1 MNSERLQIQRF
12 ELKFQVSEAVA
23 VAIRQFLRPHMKG
36 DGFAAHLPVPA
47 YAVHSLYLDSGD
59 LHTYRTTV
67 NGDADRF
74 KLRVRY
80 YDESPTSP
88 IFLEIK
94 RRVDRCIVKQRA
106 RVRRECVAEILNGAW
121 PSLRHLHP
129 SAVKDLP
136 DLQEFCRLLRRLNAR
151 PRARVS
157 YNREAWVSEG
167 VNPVRVTMDRQVQCE
182 PERSPSLSTRYK
194 NPVTPFAQVIVELK
208 FSNYFPEWMQ
218 LLVRRFNLVQIG
230 AAKYA
235 EGVTLLGP
243 DRMGEVPVVTGPRR
257 TTPAPAPVPAT
268 APARRPVAP
277 LVPIRQAP
285 ALLPSAALVA

>member
-12 ELKFQVSEAVA
+12 ELKFQVPEAVTKA
-23 VAIRQFLRPHMKG
+23 VRQFLRAHMKP
-36 DGFAAHLPVPA
+36 DGFAAHLEIPA
-47 YAVHSLYLDSGD
+47 YPVHSLYLDSGD

-80 YDESPTSP
+80 YDESPKSP
-88 IFLEIK
+88 VFLEIK

-121 PSLRHLHP
+121 PSARHLHP
-129 SAVKDLP
+129 SASKDLP
-136 DLQEFCRLLRRLNAR
+136 DLQEFCRLMRALNAR

-157 YNREAWVSEG
+157 YNREAWVSES
-167 VNPVRVTMDRQVQCE
+167 VNPVRVTMDRQVQVE
-182 PERSPSLSTRYK
+182 PERTPSLSTRYSK
-194 NPVTPFAQVIVELK
+194 PVEPFAQVILELK
-208 FSNYFPEWMQ
+208 FSDYFPEWLQ
-218 LLVRRFNLVQIG
+218 LLVRRFNLTQIG

-243 DRMGEVPVVTGPRR
+243 DRMGEAAPLPGPRQ
-257 TTPAPAPVPAT
+257 TKPAAVPAPVPL
-268 APARRPVAP
+268 PARRPVRP
-277 LVPIRQAP
+277 LVPVRAA